1 MYRFIRLWQI
11 GLNFRS
17 VVLFRFSINKLSVI
31 LLSVWRL
38 SWENENRWS
47 DHFLI
52 VFFASLPHLISVPWK
67 LTFTTTSLSLAIAS
81 SSDLSHLDYNLIST
95 LCDLYPP
102 SIMENPILFIF
113 LRNTV
118 LFLYI
123 FNLFTL
129 SSPPFGYSMK
139 STVRYLLWLNIQL
152 FTWDDFSA
160 ILILINSLLQITG
173 NLWALWMPICL
184 YFHSFKTW
192 HI

>member
-102 SIMENPILFIF
+102 YIMENPILFIF

-118 LFLYI
+118 LF
-123 FNLFTL
+123 F
-129 SSPPFGYSMK
+129 
-139 STVRYLLWLNIQL
+139 VYLLSIHFI
-152 FTWDDFSA
+152 FTSFWIKYEVNCQISPLAQHPAVHLGWFQCY
-160 ILILINSLLQITG
+160 INSDQFITS
-173 NLWALWMPICL
+173 N
-184 YFHSFKTW
+184 YR
-192 HI
+192 